1 MTSVLILGSQGMLGS
16 MLTRVLGELSEH
28 EVTGT
33 SRRLDRPLGAGIEMQ
48 PFDASKDQVGE
59 LLDRGPYDWVI
70 NAIGVTSAHID
81 PGASRSVENAIAV
94 NALFP
99 HRLVAECT
107 LRGQRVIQI
116 ATDGV
121 FTGIAGPY
129 EEAAP
134 HDATDVYGKT
144 KSLGEVPDGSVVH
157 LRCSIVGPEAPP
169 AASLLGW
176 VLNAPAGAQLRGYEQ
191 HRWNG
196 VTTLQFAKLCAAVIG
211 GAQVP
216 ALQHVVPADSVSKAE
231 LVELVLS
238 AFGRGDVAVD
248 RVPGPGAPVN
258 RILATRDPAA
268 NSRLWQAAGYGR
280 PPTIAE
286 MLVEL
291 AEYEGSQPEV
301 LP

>member
-1 MTSVLILGSQGMLGS
+1 MASVLILGSNGMLGS
-16 MLTRVLGELSEH
+16 MVTRFLSEHSEH

-33 SRRLDRPLGAGIEMQ
+33 SRCSDRPASARSQ
-48 PFDASKDQVGE
+48 RFDVRQDEVGE
-59 LLDRGPYDWVI
+59 LLDRDSYEWVI
-70 NAIGVTSAHID
+70 NAIGVTSARID
-81 PGASRSVENAIAV
+81 PQASGSVENAIAV

-99 HRLVAECT
+99 HRLAAECT
-107 LRGQRVIQI
+107 LREQRVIQI

-121 FTGIAGPY
+121 FTGAAGPY
-129 EEAAP
+129 DEQTL

-144 KSLGEVPDGSVVH
+144 KSLGEVPEGSVVH
-157 LRCSIVGPEAPP
+157 LRCSIVGPEPP
-169 AASLLGW
+169 PPTSLLGW

-196 VTTLQFAKLCAAVIG
+196 VTTLQSAKLRAAVIG
-211 GAQVP
+211 DAQVP
-216 ALQHVVPADSVSKAE
+216 ALQHVVPADTVSKAD
-231 LVELVLS
+231 LLELVLS
-238 AFGRGDVAVD
+238 AFARGDVAVD
-248 RVPGPGAPVN
+248 RLPGPGAPVN
-258 RILATRDPAA
+258 RILATRDPTA

-291 AEYEGSQPEV
+291 AAYEASQPEA

>member
-1 MTSVLILGSQGMLGS
+1 MASVLILGSQGMLGS
-16 MLTRVLGELSEH
+16 MVARVLGELPEF

-33 SRRLDRPLGAGIEMQ
+33 SRSPARPLGAGISLQ
-48 PFDASKDQVGE
+48 RFDAEQDQVGE
-59 LLDRGPYDWVI
+59 LLDRGAYEWVI

-81 PGASRSVENAIAV
+81 SDASGSVESAIAV

-121 FTGIAGPY
+121 FTGAAGPY
-129 EEAAP
+129 DEGAQ
-134 HDATDVYGKT
+134 HDATDVYGQT
-144 KSLGEVPDGSVVH
+144 KSLGEVPGGSVVH
-157 LRCSIVGPEAPP
+157 LRCSIVGPEPPP

-176 VLNAPAGAQLRGYEQ
+176 VLSVPAGSRLRGYDQ

-211 GAQVP
+211 GTQVP

-231 LVELVLS
+231 LLELILS
-238 AFGRGDVAVD
+238 AFGREDVAVD

-258 RILATRDPAA
+258 RILTTRDSAA
-268 NSRLWQAAGYGR
+268 NARLWQAAGYGQ
-280 PPTIAE
+280 PPTISE

-291 AEYEGSQPEV
+291 ADYEASHPEV

>member
-1 MTSVLILGSQGMLGS
+1 MASVLILGSHGMLGS
-16 MLTRVLGELSEH
+16 MVTRFLSEQSQH

-33 SRRLDRPLGAGIEMQ
+33 SRCSGPPLRAGLQ
-48 PFDASKDQVGE
+48 RFDVRQDQVGD
-59 LLDRGPYDWVI
+59 LLDQDSYEWVI
-70 NAIGVTSAHID
+70 NAIGVTNAHID
-81 PGASRSVENAIAV
+81 PQTSGSVENAIAV

-99 HRLVAECT
+99 HRLAAECT

-121 FTGIAGPY
+121 FTGAAGPY
-129 EEAAP
+129 DEHAQ
-134 HDATDVYGKT
+134 HDATDVYGET
-144 KSLGEVPDGSVVH
+144 KSLGEVVDGSVVH
-157 LRCSIVGPEAPP
+157 LRCSIVGPEPSP
-169 AASLLGW
+169 SGSLLSW
-176 VLNAPAGAQLRGYEQ
+176 VLGVPTGAQLQGYDQ

-231 LVELVLS
+231 LLELMLS
-238 AFGRGDVAVD
+238 AFGREDVAVHH
-248 RVPGPGAPVN
+248 VPGPGAPVN
-258 RILATRDPAA
+258 RILTTRDSGA
-268 NSRLWQAAGYGR
+268 NIGLWNAAGYGR

-291 AEYEGSQPEV
+291 AAYEASRPEV